1 MSIDYGRRNP
11 FLPST
16 VTFEKSNLGRSL
28 SPNNSNSPPPLRT
41 ILAAPKSIT
50 FGLPK
55 LSAPP

>member
-1 MSIDYGRRNP
+1 MNIDYARRNP
-11 FLPST
+11 FVSPT

-28 SPNNSNSPPPLRT
+28 SPNNSNSPSPLKT
-41 ILAAPKSIT
+41 ILAAPKTTT